1 MKRFKL
7 LSIALLFMFLA
18 GCNEQEWLKE
28 VPLDFYSP
36 ENSYKTY
43 NQFKS
48 AVARLYESTNN
59 IVMWSDFNGNSMY
72 HYCSD
77 IAYNSID
84 PTNNMSSYTD
94 KLKPE
99 SGDPL
104 YFWQGYYRIVFDAN
118 VIIGR
123 IDNKETEISDAK
135 IKNQLKAEAMFFRAF
150 MYRNLG
156 IHFGGVPLILEEIS
170 EPRRNFVRAPIEDIW
185 KQCISDL
192 DFATINLPE
201 VTELKED
208 GRLTKAAA
216 YQLLTEIYI
225 ITKNY
230 DAAITAASK
239 IISNTNYSL
248 MTKRFGKDKDKTG
261 DVYWDLFRRENQNR
275 KSGNTESIWVA
286 QYEYNKEG
294 GGGGSLLTRNLVPL
308 YWYLKGSDGQNM
320 FIGPSSKYGGRGIGF
335 MSATDYLLKD
345 VWKIDTTDIRNS
357 KNNII
362 RDIRVD
368 NPKSKYYG
376 QLIVASGAIKDY
388 PDPWKRSWT
397 AIFAKSAPLNDF
409 PIETIIDPVTGATN
423 TGANKTFR
431 DHAYMRLA
439 ETFLLR
445 AEAYLGKGDKTNAA
459 NDINTVRARANAKQ
473 ITSSIVDID
482 FILDERARELN
493 FEELRIYTLMRLNKL
508 AERVKKYDPMYN
520 GVMAN
525 NGVEA
530 YHNLWPIPQSEIER
544 NTEAVLAQNPGY
556 K

>member
-43 NQFKS
+43 NQFNS

-308 YWYLKGSDGQNM
+308 YG
-320 FIGPSSKYGGRGIGF
+320 
-335 MSATDYLLKD
+335 T
-345 VWKIDTTDIRNS
+345 
-357 KNNII
+357 
-362 RDIRVD
+362 
-368 NPKSKYYG
+368 
-376 QLIVASGAIKDY
+376 
-388 PDPWKRSWT
+388 
-397 AIFAKSAPLNDF
+397 
-409 PIETIIDPVTGATN
+409 
-423 TGANKTFR
+423 
-431 DHAYMRLA
+431 
-439 ETFLLR
+439 
-445 AEAYLGKGDKTNAA
+445 
-459 NDINTVRARANAKQ
+459 
-473 ITSSIVDID
+473 
-482 FILDERARELN
+482 
-493 FEELRIYTLMRLNKL
+493 
-508 AERVKKYDPMYN
+508 
-520 GVMAN
+520 
-525 NGVEA
+525 
-530 YHNLWPIPQSEIER
+530 
-544 NTEAVLAQNPGY
+544 
-556 K
+556 